1 MYHCFTNR
9 SGDVNRIMCR
19 NINKKQKEIIK
30 EFSEFTEWFQI
41 YQHIISL
48 GKKVPSIDEKDEKDM
63 LPGCQSKV
71 WMKGSMQDGKMWYQ
85 AESDSLIIKG
95 MLSLLLRIYNHQTPL
110 DIVDSDLYFTE
121 EIGLQTHLSPA
132 RANGLQAMINQMK
145 TIAKSY
151 L

>member
-1 MYHCFTNR
+1 MYHCVTYR

-19 NINKKQKEIIK
+19 SINKKQKEIIK
-30 EFSEFTEWFQI
+30 EFSNFTEWFQM

-48 GKKVPSIDEKDEKDM
+48 GRNIHLMDEKNEKDM
-63 LPGCQSKV
+63 LPGCQSQV
-71 WMKGSMQDGKMWYQ
+71 WIKGSIQNGKMWYQ
-85 AESDSLIIKG
+85 AESDSLITKG
-95 MLSLLLRIYNHQTPL
+95 ILSLLLRIYNHQTPL

-132 RANGLQAMINQMK
+132 RANGLQSMINHMK